1 MGEPTVIFNREP
13 VVILAAV
20 NAAIALGVGFGAN
33 LTGEQQALI
42 GAAVSA
48 VLALIARQA
57 VVPNI
62 TVDEHLDTAQRLFRL
77 GGQLPPEDD
86 VPSTGAPKPKGRT

>member
-1 MGEPTVIFNREP
+1 MIFNREP

-20 NAAIALGVGFGAN
+20 NAAIALAVGFG
-33 LTGEQQALI
+33 LSLEGEQQALI

-57 VVPNI
+57 VVPNV
-62 TVDEHLDTAQRLFRL
+62 TVEEHLDTAQRLFRL
-77 GGQLPPEDD
+77 GVELPPADD
-86 VPSTGAPKPKGRT
+86 VPTTGSPRTRDEHGRFI

>member
-1 MGEPTVIFNREP
+1 MIFGREP

-20 NAAIALGVGFGAN
+20 NAAIALGVGFG
-33 LTGEQQALI
+33 LELSGEQQALI

-57 VVPNI
+57 VTPNV
-62 TVDEHLDTAQRLFRL
+62 TVEEHLDTAQRLFRL
-77 GGQLPPEDD
+77 GGQLPPPDD
-86 VPSTGAPKPKGRT
+86 VPTTGSP

>member
-1 MGEPTVIFNREP
+1 MILGREP

-20 NAAIALGVGFGAN
+20 NAALALGVGFGMD

-48 VLALIARQA
+48 VLALVARSQ
-57 VVPNI
+57 VVPNA
-62 TVDEHLDTAQRLFRL
+62 TAVRLTRM
-77 GGQLPPEDD
+77 GVVLPPADD
-86 VPSTGAPKPKGRT
+86 VPTTGSPDL

>member
-1 MGEPTVIFNREP
+1 MIFNREP

-33 LTGEQQALI
+33 VSGEQQALI

-57 VVPNI
+57 VVPNV

-77 GGQLPPEDD
+77 GGVLPPADD
-86 VPSTGAPKPKGRT
+86 IPATGAPRMRDEHGRFV